1 MRAFLMYVN
10 TQIDEVRQAHTPQS
24 LHSGAVS
31 SQWQSLHSGAGLDR
45 ADSPTVFSQ
54 SHPGGYRA
62 VEGVGIFY
70 HLLMPSELHKLQR
83 SDSRQPGSRRR

>member
-24 LHSGAVS
+24 LHSGA
-31 SQWQSLHSGAGLDR
+31 GLDR
-45 ADSPTVFSQ
+45 TDSPTVFSQ